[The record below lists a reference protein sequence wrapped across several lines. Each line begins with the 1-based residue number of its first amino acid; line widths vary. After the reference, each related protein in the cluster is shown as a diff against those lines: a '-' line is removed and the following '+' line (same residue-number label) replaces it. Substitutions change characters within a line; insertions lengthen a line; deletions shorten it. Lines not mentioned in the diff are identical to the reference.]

1 MSRIGKKPVVIPGGV
16 NVGISGNEISIEG
29 PLGKLKIVHRPEVQ
43 VAMDD
48 ESKTLVVT
56 RHVDDRF
63 SRAFHGMTRA
73 LIQNMVNGVTQGYE
87 KRLEVVGVGYLAAIE
102 DNQLQLRVGFANEVH
117 KQIPAGL
124 DVSCPDQTH
133 VVVKGPDKQ
142 QVGQF
147 AAEVRAVRKPE
158 PYKGKGIRYQG
169 EHVRRKAGKAVGA

>member
-87 KRLEVVGVGYLAAIE
+87 KRLEVVGVGYLAAIQGS
-102 DNQLQLRVGFANEVH
+102 QLQLRVGFANEVH